1 MILQFYEKKMIT
13 FMPDSKARIYW
24 NFLMILNMI
33 PVMLLAPIL
42 FSYHVFPRKEKN
54 FDLKCNNFYIT
65 KKISLIFLYFNG

>member
-1 MILQFYEKKMIT
+1 
-13 FMPDSKARIYW
+13 
-24 NFLMILNMI
+24 MI

-65 KKISLIFLYFNG
+65 KKISLIFLYFNCYRIILIPCSLHIYYNN

>member
-1 MILQFYEKKMIT
+1 
-13 FMPDSKARIYW
+13 
-24 NFLMILNMI
+24 MI